1 MQEAARVAIDLGAES
16 CRVSLLRWID
26 NEPTVEVIHRIPNG
40 PVRHGDSLCWPLTR
54 ILVGLEEGLRKAA
67 AAAPEGIAS
76 IGVDGWSVD
85 YVRLAPGGKMLREPF
100 CYRDERTTATKE
112 AADRIIAPFDL
123 YQRTGTYPL
132 KINTVYQL
140 LADSAADPEEK
151 NQRPEGKNQR
161 IGARAPWVMLPE
173 FVLYWL
179 SGRRVAE
186 YTNATHT
193 GLVNL
198 ETGNWDA
205 ELFELLGLPLDAAPP
220 LVPSGAVL
228 GPINMRFGGELAQLD
243 AFRATQII
251 APATHDTASAIAGIP
266 TDLSSAAYISS
277 GTWSLVGTIARDPV
291 TTKHAFDAGYTNIG
305 AAAGGLLFHSLINS
319 MWVLKQCMDAWTA
332 DGRPWSIEDLIQR
345 AAERSSAATGVLDMD
360 AETLMLDSG
369 MPQRINNELTRLG
382 FDAIPDVA
390 GNEPLFARTIFESL
404 ALRYASATANLEKML
419 GRKLERI
426 HMIGG
431 ATRNKLLVELTEQRT
446 GLPVE
451 IGETESSTVGNLAVQ
466 MAASEA
472 AGDRVTPAAVRKWAT
487 LLCRN
492 QLY

>member
-16 CRVSLLRWID
+16 CRVSLLRWLSGHPSI
-26 NEPTVEVIHRIPNG
+26 EVIHRIPNG
-40 PVRHGDSLCWPLTR
+40 PVRRGDSLCWPLAR
-54 ILVGLEEGLRKAA
+54 ILAGIEDGLRKAA
-67 AAAPEGIAS
+67 VAAPEGIAS
-76 IGVDGWSVD
+76 IGVDSWSVD
-85 YVRLAPGGKMLREPF
+85 YVRLAPGGDLLREPF

-112 AADRIIAPFDL
+112 KADQIISPVDL

-140 LADSAADPEEK
+140 LADSAVG
-151 NQRPEGKNQR
+151 PEGKNQG
-161 IGARAPWVMLPE
+161 IDSRAPWVMLPE

-198 ETGNWDA
+198 KTGDWDT
-205 ELFELLGLPLDAAPP
+205 ELFKLLGLPLEAAPP
-220 LVPSGAVL
+220 IVPTGTVL
-228 GPINMRFGGELAQLD
+228 GPLTGELAQLD
-243 AFRATQII
+243 AFRTTQII
-251 APATHDTASAIAGIP
+251 EPATHDTASAIAGIP
-266 TDLSSAAYISS
+266 TDLSSAVYISS
-277 GTWSLVGTIARDPV
+277 GTWSLVGTITQSPV

-319 MWVLKQCMDAWTA
+319 MWVLKQCMDAWA
-332 DGRPWSIEDLIQR
+332 AQGRPWSIESLIQG
-345 AAERSSAATGVLDMD
+345 AAARSAATGVLDMD
-360 AETLMLDSG
+360 AETLMLDTD
-369 MPQRINNELTRLG
+369 MPRRINKELARLG

-419 GRKLERI
+419 ERKLDCI

-431 ATRNKLLVELTEQRT
+431 ATRNKLLIALTEQRT

-466 MAASEA
+466 LAASEA
-472 AGDRVTPAAVRKWAT
+472 EGELVSPAAVREWAGR
-487 LLCRN
+487 LCN
-492 QLY
+492 P

>member
-1 MQEAARVAIDLGAES
+1 MQEPARVAIDLGAES

-26 NEPTVEVIHRIPNG
+26 SRPIVEVIHRIPNG
-40 PVRHGDSLCWPLTR
+40 PVRRGGSLCWPLNQ
-54 ILVGLEEGLRKAA
+54 ILAGLEEGLRKAA

-76 IGVDGWSVD
+76 IGVDSWSVD
-85 YVRLAPGGKMLREPF
+85 YVRLAPDGSMLREPF
-100 CYRDERTTATKE
+100 CYRDERTAASKE
-112 AADRIIAPFDL
+112 SADRIITPFDL

-132 KINTVYQL
+132 KINSVYQL
-140 LADSAADPEEK
+140 IADAPGLKGES
-151 NQRPEGKNQR
+151 GR
-161 IGARAPWVMLPE
+161 IDAGAPWVMLPE

-198 ETGNWDA
+198 KTGDWDK
-205 ELFELLGLPLDAAPP
+205 ELFEMLGLAIEAAPP
-220 LVPSGAVL
+220 IVATGTVL
-228 GPINMRFGGELAQLD
+228 GPMTGPLAPLD
-243 AFRATQII
+243 AFRATEII
-251 APATHDTASAIAGIP
+251 APATHDTASAIAGIA
-266 TDLSSAAYISS
+266 TDLSSAVYISS
-277 GTWSLVGTIARDPV
+277 GTWSLVGTITQNPV

-319 MWVLKQCMDAWTA
+319 MWVLKQCMDSWAAQGRAWK
-332 DGRPWSIEDLIQR
+332 IEDLVQK
-345 AAERSSAATGVLDMD
+345 AAECDAATGVLDMD
-360 AETLMLDSG
+360 ADALMLDSD
-369 MPQRINNELTRLG
+369 MPRRINHELTRLG
-382 FDAIPDVA
+382 FDAISDVA

-404 ALRYASATANLEKML
+404 ALRYASAIANLEKML

-446 GLPVE
+446 GLKVE

-466 MAASEA
+466 LAASDGG
-472 AGDRVTPAAVRKWAT
+472 GDAVTPAAVRGWAT
-487 LLCRN
+487 RLCQN
-492 QLY
+492 QEC

>member
-16 CRVSLLRWID
+16 CRVSLLRWT
-26 NEPTVEVIHRIPNG
+26 NREPTFEVIHRIPNG
-40 PVRHGDSLCWPLTR
+40 PLRRGDSLCWPLTR
-54 ILVGLEEGLRKAA
+54 ILAGLEEGLRKAA

-85 YVRLAPGGKMLREPF
+85 YVRLAPDGKMLREPF

-112 AADRIIAPFDL
+112 AADRIISSFDL

-140 LADSAADPEEK
+140 LADSAAGPEEK
-151 NQRPEGKNQR
+151 NQRPERKNHR
-161 IGARAPWVMLPE
+161 IDPRAPWVMFPE

-198 ETGNWDA
+198 ETGSWDA
-205 ELFELLGLPLDAAPP
+205 ELFEVLGLPLEAAPP
-220 LVPSGAVL
+220 LVPSGTVL
-228 GPINMRFGGELAQLD
+228 GPLIGPLAQLD
-243 AFRATQII
+243 AFRATQMI

-266 TDLSSAAYISS
+266 TDLSSTAYISS
-277 GTWSLVGTIARDPV
+277 GTWSLVGSITQVPV

-319 MWVLKQCMDAWTA
+319 MWVLKQCMDAWA
-332 DGRPWSIEDLIQR
+332 AQGRPWSIEDLIQR

-360 AETLMLDSG
+360 AETLMLDTD
-369 MPQRINNELTRLG
+369 MPKRINNELARLG

-390 GNEPLFARTIFESL
+390 GNEPQFARAIFESL

-446 GLPVE
+446 GLKVE
-451 IGETESSTVGNLAVQ
+451 IGETESSTIGNLAVQ
-466 MAASEA
+466 LAASEA
-472 AGDRVTPAAVRKWAT
+472 AGGRITPAGARKWAT
-487 LLCRN
+487 HLCRDKPC
-492 QLY
+492 